1 MVKSGLSVRTD
12 VSHVRLAVHLLVL
25 VLFAAAVAGDSV
37 NYAVG
42 HFLGPKVFNLPPDSR
57 LSRWLKPE
65 YLERTHRFYEK
76 YGGFTIIICRFVPI
90 VRTFAPFLAGVGAM
104 TYRRFLSY
112 NVIGGAVWVT
122 SLVYAGYLFGNIP
135 WVKEN
140 LTVIVLVIVGVSLLP
155 IVVQWLR
162 ERRQGQGQADDG
174 PRPPS

>member
-1 MVKSGLSVRTD
+1 
-12 VSHVRLAVHLLVL
+12 
-25 VLFAAAVAGDSV
+25 
-37 NYAVG
+37 
-42 HFLGPKVFNLPPDSR
+42 
-57 LSRWLKPE
+57 
-65 YLERTHRFYEK
+65 
-76 YGGFTIIICRFVPI
+76 